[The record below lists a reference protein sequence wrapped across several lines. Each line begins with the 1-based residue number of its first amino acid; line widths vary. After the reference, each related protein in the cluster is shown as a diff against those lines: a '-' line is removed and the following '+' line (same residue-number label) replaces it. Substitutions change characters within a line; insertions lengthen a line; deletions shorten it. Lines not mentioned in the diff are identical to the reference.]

1 MIRAILLSTLAA
13 VGFAAV
19 ARAEPLRVCAT
30 TPDLANLTTTIGG
43 PDVAVVTFARGTE
56 DPHFVEAKPSFVRDL
71 STCRLLVLN
80 GLEVE
85 IGWLP
90 ALLDQARNAAVLPG
104 GAGYLDA
111 ASAIT
116 PAEVPAGSVD
126 RSMGDVHPYGNPHYL
141 TDPMNGLRVAGAIRD
156 RLSRLVHEKAADF
169 ATRYDAFRTAVGTKL
184 VGEALVRKYAEWEK
198 LVQLAE
204 LGKLDA
210 FLESAGDADAL
221 GGWLGAMRPYRGTK
235 AVDDHPLWP
244 YFARRFGLVI
254 VGHMEPKPGIPPTT
268 RHLADLIA
276 LMQAQDVKLILAA
289 SYYDPRHARFLAE
302 HTKARL
308 VELANQ
314 VGSRPGVDDYLG
326 MIAWNV
332 AHVVDAL
339 AGPR

>member
-1 MIRAILLSTLAA
+1 MHRTVSLLLLI
-13 VGFAAV
+13 GLAV
-19 ARAEPLRVCAT
+19 ATAHAEPLRVCAT
-30 TPDLANLTTTIGG
+30 TPDLTSIATSVGG
-43 PDVAVVTFARGTE
+43 PDVSIVTFARGTE

-71 STCRLLVLN
+71 SRCQLLLLN

-90 ALLDQARNAAVLPG
+90 ALLDQARNADVLPG
-104 GAGYLDA
+104 GPGYLDA
-111 ASAIT
+111 SSAIT
-116 PAEVPAGSVD
+116 PAEVPGGTVD

-156 RLSRLVHEKAADF
+156 RLSRLVHDQAPRF
-169 ATRYDAFRTAVGTKL
+169 AERYESFRATVGTRL
-184 VGEALVRKYAEWEK
+184 VGEALVRKYGEWEK

-210 FLESAGDADAL
+210 FLESAGDAAAL

-268 RHLADLIA
+268 RHLAELIE
-276 LMQAQDVKLILAA
+276 LMQAQDVRLILAA

-302 HTKARL
+302 HTKARIAA
-308 VELANQ
+308 LANQ

-326 MIAWNV
+326 MVAWNV
-332 AHVVDAL
+332 DHVVAAL
-339 AGPR
+339 AGTP